1 MSTSPL
7 SLHRSPSAGFDEPF
21 EMLLACHERVQ
32 RMNALLLRLGE
43 HLPEHGADADARQA
57 ATDVL
62 RYFEQAGPA
71 HHEDE
76 ERHLF
81 PALLQHGDAST
92 VAVVQRLQADHVEMH
107 ARWQRV
113 RADLQAVAQGHWP
126 PPEPGSALQRWQEH
140 ADHYAAHI
148 EAEDHQAYPAAR
160 ALLDATAQAAMGQ
173 DMAQRRGVPG
183 PRGGD

>member
-7 SLHRSPSAGFDEPF
+7 HLHRSPSAGFDEPF

-32 RMNALLLRLGE
+32 RMNALLLRLAR

-57 ATDVL
+57 AADVL
-62 RYFEQAGPA
+62 RYFDQAGPA

-81 PALLQHGDAST
+81 PALLARGDAAA
-92 VAVVQRLQADHVEMH
+92 VAVVQRLQADHLAMH
-107 ARWQRV
+107 ARWQQV
-113 RADLQAVAQGHWP
+113 RADLQAVAQGRWP
-126 PPEPGSALQRWQEH
+126 PAEPQAVLLRWQAH

-148 EAEDHQAYPAAR
+148 ELEDHQAYPAAQ
-160 ALLDATAQAAMGQ
+160 ALLDAPAQTAMGQ
-173 DMAQRRGVPG
+173 EMAQRRGVPA
-183 PRGGD
+183 PRPAV

>member
-1 MSTSPL
+1 MSSSPL
-7 SLHRSPSAGFDEPF
+7 PLHRSPSAGFDEPF
-21 EMLLACHERVQ
+21 EMLQACHERVQ
-32 RMNALLLRLGE
+32 RMNALLLRLAR

-81 PALLQHGDAST
+81 PALLARGDAAAA
-92 VAVVQRLQADHVEMH
+92 VVVQRLQADHSAMH
-107 ARWQRV
+107 DRWQQV
-113 RADLQAVAQGHWP
+113 RADLQEVAQGHWP
-126 PPEPGSALQRWQEH
+126 PADPQTALLRWQAH

-148 EAEDHQAYPAAR
+148 ELEEQQAYPAAQ
-160 ALLDATAQAAMGQ
+160 ALLDAPAQAAMGQ
-173 DMAQRRGVPG
+173 EMAQRRGVPG
-183 PRGGD
+183 PRSAG